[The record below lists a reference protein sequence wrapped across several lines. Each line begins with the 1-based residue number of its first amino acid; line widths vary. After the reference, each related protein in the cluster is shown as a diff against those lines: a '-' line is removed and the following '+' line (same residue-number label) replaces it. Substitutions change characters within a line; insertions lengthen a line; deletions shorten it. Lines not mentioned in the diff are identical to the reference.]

1 VAALRDH
8 GVPLLLVT
16 GDRGVEVGDDVA
28 REAARLGARVVRV
41 SGAGHCVRRDRPSGY
56 HAAVDPFVTGAAP
69 A

>member
-1 VAALRDH
+1 
-8 GVPLLLVT
+8 
-16 GDRGVEVGDDVA
+16 VEVGDDVA